1 MCLEGHIPTRAP
13 TEVVFIEDVRVLGR
27 PGRCTKF
34 ISDGVDHVDSGTHFP
49 PDHFLHRTY
58 FPQEAIRTGWLALRE
73 AIDHGVSHFTRILP
87 SFEFRCRFPAAHC
100 GSQCVLQSS
109 LCRGPIVV
117 GVGRDQHAR
126 YLWFEVD
133 FTDGSVFEV
142 RPNLCHH
149 AREVVRGALGC
160 PSPSR
165 RSYHCFSPWEGPQV
179 CSLSAPVLRGG
190 SRRFSGPFP
199 SPSRSPVLR
208 LSGCDF
214 QGPHSRFLVV
224 IPDALVTD
232 VEVLRQR
239 PV

>member
-1 MCLEGHIPTRAP
+1 MCLEGHISTRAP
-13 TEVVFIEDVRVLGR
+13 TEVVFIENVRVLGR
-27 PGRCTKF
+27 CGRCTKF
-34 ISDGVDHVDSGTHFP
+34 ISVGVDHVDSGTHFP
-49 PDHFLHRTY
+49 PDHILHRTY

-87 SFEFRCRFPAAHC
+87 SFEFQCHFPAAHC

-149 AREVVRGALGC
+149 AREVVRGD
-160 PSPSR
+160 
-165 RSYHCFSPWEGPQV
+165 CFSPWEGPQV
-179 CSLSAPVLRGG
+179 WPQPLAS
-190 SRRFSGPFP
+190 FEII
-199 SPSRSPVLR
+199 R
-208 LSGCDF
+208 L
-214 QGPHSRFLVV
+214 
-224 IPDALVTD
+224 
-232 VEVLRQR
+232 
-239 PV
+239 